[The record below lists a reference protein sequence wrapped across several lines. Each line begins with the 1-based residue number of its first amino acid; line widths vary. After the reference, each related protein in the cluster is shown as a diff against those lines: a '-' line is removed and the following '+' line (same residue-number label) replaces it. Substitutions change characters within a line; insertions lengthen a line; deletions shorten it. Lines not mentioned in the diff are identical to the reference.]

1 MIFVAATEQKGKGT
15 KTNPARGRV
24 VPPAPPGPCRHVAGR
39 PPRRRHLGGPGSP
52 ENRLSA
58 GATLWGTLFHS
69 SETHLFICQVPPA
82 S

>member
-1 MIFVAATEQKGKGT
+1 MIFVAATEQKGKGA
-15 KTNPARGRV
+15 KTNPA
-24 VPPAPPGPCRHVAGR
+24 PQPCGSARSSRPLPSRGR
-39 PPRRRHLGGPGSP
+39 PPRQRHLGGPGSP

-58 GATLWGTLFHS
+58 GATLWGTLFRS